1 MGAGKKGVRDVAQ
14 STGESAPLI
23 VSVSGIRGIVGSSLT
38 PTVVSD
44 FAACFGTPRAGK
56 RIVVSRDGRGSGEML
71 RSAVI
76 AGLLAVGCDVEDIG
90 IASTPTC
97 GFYVKATEAAGAIQ
111 ITASH
116 NPSPWNGLK
125 LFRPEGFVL
134 SPSAGQKVADDY
146 QAKRWTLVPWDR
158 ILSVKSVSE
167 PHKLLVDRVLSLV
180 NVEAI
185 RGRKFRVVLDANH
198 GSGSMFGPRLLE
210 ALGCRVEVLGGVP
223 DGRFEHEPEPTEAN
237 LTGLCDVVRARGA
250 DLGFATDPD
259 ADRLAIVDD
268 RGAYIG
274 EEYTLALAIR
284 HRATKEKG
292 PVVINSS
299 TSRVSEDVA
308 RAAGCPVFRTKVGE
322 VHVAER
328 MVAERALIGGEG
340 NGGVID
346 PRVVLGRDSAI
357 GMALTLE
364 LLANGG
370 TSLSEYMRTMPVYAI
385 QKEKFPVNRERLAEV
400 LARLRQEFSDG
411 AIDDADGL
419 RVDWEDGWVQVRASN
434 TEPIVRV
441 IAEARQAER
450 ARLLCERVAKWV
462 QD

>member
-1 MGAGKKGVRDVAQ
+1 MGE
-14 STGESAPLI
+14 SLGESAPLI
-23 VSVSGIRGIVGSSLT
+23 VSVSGIRGIVGASLT
-38 PTVVSD
+38 PTVVTN
-44 FAACFGTPRAGK
+44 FAAAFGTPRSGK
-56 RIVVSRDGRGSGEML
+56 RIVVSRDGRGTGEML
-71 RSAVI
+71 RSATI
-76 AGLLAVGCDVEDIG
+76 AGLLAVGCEVEDIG

-97 GFYVKATEAAGAIQ
+97 GFYVKATGAAGAIQ

-116 NPSPWNGLK
+116 NPPPWNGLK

-146 QAKRWTLVPWDR
+146 AVNRWTFVPWDGIR
-158 ILSVKSVSE
+158 SVKTVAE
-167 PHKLLVDRVLSLV
+167 PHRLLLDRVLSLV
-180 NVEAI
+180 DVNAI
-185 RGRKFRVVLDANH
+185 RNRKFRVVLDANH
-198 GSGSMFGPRLLE
+198 GSGAVFGPKLLDE
-210 ALGCRVEVLGGVP
+210 LGCEVHVLGGIA
-223 DGRFEHEPEPTEAN
+223 DGKFEHQPEPTEAN
-237 LTGLCDVVRARGA
+237 LTGLCDAVRQRGA

-268 RGAYIG
+268 QGTYIG

-284 HRATKEKG
+284 HRTATEKG

-299 TSRVSEDVA
+299 TSRVSQDVA
-308 RAAGCPVFRTKVGE
+308 TGAGCPVYRTKVGE

-364 LLANGG
+364 LLTKAKA
-370 TSLSEYMRTMPVYAI
+370 SLSEYMRSMPAYAI
-385 QKEKFPVNRERLAEV
+385 QKDKFPVHRDRLGES
-400 LARLRQEFSDG
+400 LARIKKEFSDG
-411 AIDDADGL
+411 ALDESDGL

-450 ARLLCERVAKWV
+450 ARQLCERVAKWV
-462 QD
+462 TG